1 MIYHALQTL
10 LEELEDGCIPEDRS
24 NDPAPAPLSHGELIC
39 MTRDEA
45 RDETQKRAELLMRH
59 AMGSYAASSLNLIR
73 QPEAGKPFHQ
83 YLRRMLLTWTKLM
96 SVDPAL
102 AVPMCKA
109 VLDTI
114 DELLAEKMAAAAGRR
129 HRAPENTAT
138 TARQR
143 RSSQGQP

>member
-10 LEELEDGCIPEDRS
+10 LEELEDGWIPEDRS
-24 NDPAPAPLSHGELIC
+24 NDPAPVPLSHGELIC
-39 MTRDEA
+39 MTRDEV

-83 YLRRMLLTWTKLM
+83 HLRRMLLTWTKIM

-109 VLDTI
+109 VLDRI
-114 DELLAEKMAAAAGRR
+114 DELLAEKMAAAGRR
-129 HRAPENTAT
+129 HWAPGITAT